1 MKTCCGQIFERFG
14 DGAHFFVIYSVWV
27 ARKPPGYAFVEFDD
41 KRDAVDAIKALD
53 GIHYPLI

>member
-1 MKTCCGQIFERFG
+1 MFVGKFLNILKMR
-14 DGAHFFVIYSVWV
+14 AHFFVIYSVWV